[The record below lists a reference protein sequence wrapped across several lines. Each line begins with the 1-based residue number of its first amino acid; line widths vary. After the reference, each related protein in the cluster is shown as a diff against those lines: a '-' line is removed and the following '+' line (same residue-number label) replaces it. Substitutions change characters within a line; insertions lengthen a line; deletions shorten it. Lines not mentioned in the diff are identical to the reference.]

1 MSKLP
6 LIIEREFIARVR
18 NRTFV
23 IMTFV
28 SPLVIVG
35 AIAVISWLSQVNKDE
50 TKKIAIVD
58 ETGLFAKD
66 FDVINGIT
74 FVDYSAVPIEIAKDT
89 VISNELYGLLYVP
102 KKSNAKNIANSIQL
116 FADESPDFRTLRSI
130 EKVFEEKLT
139 EQNYKDFQLDI
150 SAINQ
155 AKTEVDIQIQDFSG
169 EKTSK
174 IANLVKMAF
183 GGIAGYLLLM
193 FVVIYGNMVMR
204 SVIEEKTNRIIEII
218 ISSVKPFQLL
228 LGKIIGTTLA
238 GISQFI
244 IWVIIGG
251 LLLVGIQYF
260 LGIEAQPDTLEQVS
274 EIANQTGEGQQE
286 KIKLIVQ
293 DILKLPLVAL
303 VVLFFLYFIGG
314 YFLYSAIYAAIGAAV
329 DSETDSQ
336 QFMPIVV
343 VPLVLSFYV
352 GAFSVVENPHG
363 IVSNIFSYI
372 PLTSPIVMLM
382 RVPFGVSWWE
392 VTLSLSILVL
402 SIIGVVWLAAK
413 IYRVGIL
420 MYGKKP
426 SYKELAK
433 WLKY

>member
-1 MSKLP
+1 MNNLP

-18 NRTFV
+18 NKTFV

-28 SPLVIVG
+28 SPLVIVA
-35 AIAVISWLSQVNKDE
+35 AIAVISWLSQINKDE

-58 ETGLFAKD
+58 ETGFFAKD
-66 FDVINGIT
+66 FDVINGIS
-74 FVDYSAVPIEIAKDT
+74 FSDYSAIPIEIAKDT
-89 VISNELYGLLYVP
+89 VISKDLYGLLYIP
-102 KKSNAKNIANSIQL
+102 KKENSASIAKSIQL

-139 EQNYKDFQLDI
+139 EQNYRDFKLDI
-150 SAINQ
+150 SAINR
-155 AKTEVDIQIQDFSG
+155 AKTEVDIQIEDFSG

-174 IANLVKMAF
+174 MANVIKMLF
-183 GGIAGYLLLM
+183 GGVAGYLLLM

-251 LLLVGIQYF
+251 LLLFGIQYF
-260 LGIEAQPDTLEQVS
+260 LGIETQPDTLEQVN

-286 KIKLIVQ
+286 KIQLIVQ
-293 DILKLPLVAL
+293 DILKLPLISL
-303 VVLFFLYFIGG
+303 VILFFLYFIGG
-314 YFLYSAIYAAIGAAV
+314 YLLYSAIYAAIGAAV

-343 VPLVLSFYV
+343 VPLILSFYV

-363 IVSNIFSYI
+363 IISHIFSYI

-392 VTLSLSILVL
+392 VTISLTILVI
-402 SIIGVVWLAAK
+402 SIVGVVWLAAK

-426 SYKELAK
+426 TYKELLK